1 MLLSA
6 THKIMSIVIK
16 IKVLFAT
23 LLETKLIVWLIIQ
36 IVIYAIL
43 KMDYNALIMLLDGI
57 QL

>member
-6 THKIMSIVIK
+6 TQKIMSIVIK

>member
-1 MLLSA
+1 
-6 THKIMSIVIK
+6 MSIVIK

-43 KMDYNALIMLLDGI
+43 KMDYNALIMLLDGK

>member
-43 KMDYNALIMLLDGI
+43 KMDNNALIMLLDGI